1 MLSNPPRSLSS
12 HGSHATVRR
21 VLDTVERTLGR
32 IEGAAATVALA
43 VILLGI
49 LVNVTTRLL
58 ALPVPNFGEWA
69 VVAMSPLTFVGAAL
83 CSYLHQHITIDL
95 VDVLPSDTVRRVV
108 HMGSALSM
116 SVFSGYLVWLS
127 WDFFRYALS
136 SGERLIDLGTP
147 LWIPTGFMVL
157 GAGLMLLHA
166 LCDLLRLSIGLERS
180 GEG

>member
-1 MLSNPPRSLSS
+1 MR
-12 HGSHATVRR
+12 H
-21 VLDTVERTLGR
+21 VLDTVEHLLGR
-32 IEGAAATVALA
+32 IEGAVAAVALA
-43 VILLGI
+43 AILVGI
-49 LVNVTTRLL
+49 LAGVATRLL
-58 ALPVPNFGEWA
+58 ALPVANFGELA

-83 CSYLHQHITIDL
+83 CSYLHRHITIDL
-95 VDVLPSDTVRRVV
+95 ADMLPSGKVRRIV

-116 SVFSGYLVWLS
+116 SVFSGYLIWLS

-166 LCDLLRLSIGLERS
+166 LCDFLRLAIGVERS
-180 GEG
+180 GEA